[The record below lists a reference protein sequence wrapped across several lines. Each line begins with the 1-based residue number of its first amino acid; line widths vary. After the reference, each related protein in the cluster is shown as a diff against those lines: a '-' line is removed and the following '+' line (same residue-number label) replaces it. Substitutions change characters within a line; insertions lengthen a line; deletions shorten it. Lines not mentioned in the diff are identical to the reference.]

1 MSLEGARVG
10 AVVLV
15 VAATGYK
22 KNRFSH
28 DAMIGRH
35 LSSIDWPL
43 ATEAQPLRNYITLW
57 YGNSLFDGYYLQIS
71 RPTEES
77 AHSDPFYPAEERMAT
92 PAPTVSKQTFY
103 ITILLVFIAGFLA
116 GTVFTVYRI
125 GSTPT
130 ASGPAAAPETLAK
143 EQEHAIQH
151 LEGAV
156 TKNPEDVQAW
166 TQLAHLY
173 FDTDQVQKA
182 IGAYQKALELKGDD
196 ADLWTD
202 LGVMYRRSNDPQK
215 ALEAFDKAA
224 ALDPNHLQ
232 SRFNRGIVL
241 HFDLGRTD
249 EALTA
254 WQSVLALNNDYR
266 MANNRLLR
274 EFIETVKSEQQ
285 P

>member
-1 MSLEGARVG
+1 
-10 AVVLV
+10 
-15 VAATGYK
+15 
-22 KNRFSH
+22 
-28 DAMIGRH
+28 
-35 LSSIDWPL
+35 
-43 ATEAQPLRNYITLW
+43 
-57 YGNSLFDGYYLQIS
+57 
-71 RPTEES
+71 
-77 AHSDPFYPAEERMAT
+77 MAT

-130 ASGPAAAPETLAK
+130 ASGPAAAPEALAK

-202 LGVMYRRSNDPQK
+202 LGVMYRRSNDPQT

-249 EALTA
+249 EALIA